1 MSPLVKTLLVLGAVG
16 WFLALASWMAP
27 TTGTKLVLAGVG
39 FGVSAIAAFGSFR
52 EWRRLAREE
61 RGER

>member
-27 TTGTKLVLAGVG
+27 TTGTTLVLAGVG
-39 FGVSAIAAFGSFR
+39 FGVSVIAVVFSWREFR
-52 EWRRLAREE
+52 REARRR
-61 RGER
+61 R

>member
-1 MSPLVKTLLVLGAVG
+1 MSPLFKTMIVLGAVG

-39 FGVSAIAAFGSFR
+39 FCVSAIAAFGSFR
-52 EWRRLAREE
+52 EWRRQVRE